1 MDNDEKDKN
10 TSDIRIRNNIDGKD
24 GAGLI
29 TREMYEEAEMK
40 NLSSWATKSAESRG
54 RIEQEAPCQLRT
66 AFQRDRDR
74 IIHSKSIRRL
84 MHKTQV
90 FLSPE
95 GDHFRTR
102 LTHTMDVAQISR
114 TIARGLALNEDL
126 TEAIALGHDL
136 GHTPF
141 GHNGEE
147 YLAMRHPDGFHH
159 NVQSLRVVDILESMP
174 GSRGLNLTAE
184 VRDGILNHSGS
195 EKPFTPEGCIVRIS
209 DRIAYINHDIDD
221 AMRAGVIRK
230 ENLPRDCIEHL
241 GEDHRT
247 RINTLVLDMI
257 HSSEERGEI
266 CQSEEC
272 SYYMNKLREFM
283 FEHVYK
289 SRVVKQDAELVKV
302 KHLIFTLYDYFME
315 HPEKMPDEHI
325 EMLYLYGPEEVV
337 KDYIAGMTDRYAI
350 SVYKSL
356 FVPTGWQTDVQR
368 T

>member
-1 MDNDEKDKN
+1 MPDVQLY
-10 TSDIRIRNNIDGKD
+10 SVRKD
-24 GAGLI
+24 GVEMV
-29 TREMYEEAEMK
+29 TREMYEESEMK
-40 NLSSWATKSAESRG
+40 NLSPWATKAAESKG
-54 RIEQEAPCQLRT
+54 RIEQEEPCELRT

-74 IIHSKSIRRL
+74 IIHSKAIRRL

-114 TIARGLALNEDL
+114 SIARGLALNEDL

-147 YLAMRHPDGFHH
+147 YLAMRHPDGFQH
-159 NVQSLRVVDILESMP
+159 NVQSLRVVDILENMP
-174 GSRGLNLTAE
+174 GRRGLNLTAE
-184 VRDGILNHSGS
+184 VRDGILNHSGPNRPS
-195 EKPFTPEGCIVRIS
+195 TPEGRVVSIS

-221 AMRAGVIRK
+221 AIRAGVIR
-230 ENLPRDCIEHL
+230 ERDLPKDCIERL
-241 GEDHRT
+241 GADHRT

-257 HSSEERGEI
+257 RSSEECGEI

-272 SYYMNKLREFM
+272 GYYMNKLRDFM
-283 FEHVYK
+283 FENVYQSK
-289 SRVVKQDAELVKV
+289 MVKQDAELSKV
-302 KHLIFTLYDYFME
+302 RHLIFSLYDYFMK

-325 EMLYLYGPEEVV
+325 EMLYLYGSEEVV

-350 SVYKSL
+350 GIYKSL
-356 FVPTGWQTDVQR
+356 FVPVGWK
-368 T
+368 